1 MKNCFFLYAVLS
13 LLTAT
18 DVFAENTVLQERERY
33 VFERFGVLPASE
45 DGKPNPG
52 VAGVFSGTTDEY
64 LIIAG
69 GAQLPRQTALGRRDQ
84 NAFTMTFFM
93 SAHKIHRIK

>member
-52 VAGVFSGTTDEY
+52 VAGVFSGITDQY

-69 GAQLPRQTALGRRDQ
+69 GANFPDKRPWDGG
-84 NAFTMTFFM
+84 
-93 SAHKIHRIK
+93 IKTLSR